1 MNAKSII
8 ICVLATL
15 SLSSLAFAEKSGRYV
30 NSREGLNIR
39 AEPKSGAAR
48 GAKND

>member
-1 MNAKSII
+1 MNAKHII
-8 ICVLATL
+8 ICILAL
-15 SLSSLAFAEKSGRYV
+15 SLSSLAFAQIRGRYV